1 MYCPQ
6 LLAIAFQISKMPGCN
21 NTSVLPNKGVFLALK
36 FDQWNVFDLIYTVKV
51 TFQTS
56 PVYI

>member
-36 FDQWNVFDLIYTVKV
+36 FDQ
-51 TFQTS
+51 
-56 PVYI
+56 